1 MVDNLVFEDIV
12 EQGVSKAPG
21 LEHPR
26 GVVQQLYDK
35 AGQLPQIEVSYES
48 ERKLLWITMRPEPKP
63 VLTAT
68 MIDSLR
74 RVQLAAYDVW
84 GHDPD
89 RPIRFMALR
98 SASRIFSLG
107 GDLDFILDC
116 LAKNDRAG
124 LMDYARIAC
133 EAIALSRNGV
143 NGTVLTFAAVQA
155 RVMGGGIDTA
165 RGCNFVVAE
174 EGATFSYPEVNF
186 NHYPIAAVPVLSR
199 HIGYA
204 AAERILLSGRDY
216 GAEELQALGM
226 LDAVVPVGGSDDW
239 IRASVDVAMGSQ
251 EARVGVIAACN
262 RMAGDFAG
270 QLEERTQDWVK
281 HIFALRPT
289 EIAKL
294 QRIAAAQERM
304 LARLL
309 KGR

>member
-1 MVDNLVFEDIV
+1 MSDDAVVHGSRVVTPTFSVVDRELDVV
-12 EQGVSKAPG
+12 EFLNA
-21 LEHPR
+21 E
-26 GVVQQLYDK
+26 
-35 AGQLPQIEVSYES
+35 AGPFPQIELAYEADK
-48 ERKLLWITMRPEPKP
+48 KLLWITMRPEPKP
-63 VLTAT
+63 VLTAV

-74 RVQLAAYDVW
+74 RVQLAAYECW
-84 GHDPD
+84 GHDAD

-98 SASRIFSLG
+98 SFNGIFSLG

-116 LAKNDRAG
+116 LAKNDRAA
-124 LMDYARIAC
+124 LVDYARIAC

-143 NGTVLTFAAVQA
+143 NGTVLTFAAV
-155 RVMGGGIDTA
+155 RSRIMGGGVDTA

-174 EGATFSYPEVNF
+174 EQATFSYPEVNF
-186 NHYPIAAVPVLSR
+186 NHYPIAAVPVLAR
-199 HIGYA
+199 HIGHA
-204 AAERILLSGRDY
+204 AAERILLSCRDH
-216 GAEELQALGM
+216 GAAELQALGM
-226 LDAVVPVGGSDDW
+226 LDAVVPAGGSEDW
-239 IRASVDVAMGSQ
+239 IRNYVSAAMHSQ

-270 QLEERTQDWVK
+270 QLRESMDAWVK

-309 KGR
+309 KAS